1 MIQVREYA
9 LLTSDRTRKASLDV
23 GIVSSATLDWLLDL
37 QQRWRGD
44 TDLLELQSRHS
55 IKLGSYVGYLQSP
68 GGECIEVL
76 PKTQQEIPNHI
87 TMERSRSLLKAMLL
101 VSLHLKPREADEAA
115 LQRMR
120 TPLHEWIIA
129 EYLMEL
135 RKLVRRGLRF
145 DYQQVEEENRFIRGQ
160 LDQTRQSRQTP
171 GRAAWFHLRHD
182 IYTPNRIE
190 NRLLRTALDYVLKV
204 TRSADSWRLANE
216 LAHQLSSIEPCS
228 QPLLDLPHWQ
238 MSKFM
243 QPYNA
248 VKPWCE
254 LILEKLNPNFQKGL
268 HKGIALLFPMEKLFE
283 EYVGHC
289 LKGALT
295 SDSKLKKQAQSEYLL
310 RHMPFS
316 SSLEQRWFQLKPDLM
331 ILNRFSPAI
340 LDTKWKLL
348 DGNAATSAGKYGIS
362 QSDLYQL
369 FAYGHKYLK
378 GKGHMMLIY
387 PKHCGFEQSLP
398 SFSYDD
404 GLHLWAVPFDCDAKE
419 LVGGDWEHAFP
430 ALQSKRTLSTMMVN

>member
-9 LLTSDRTRKASLDV
+9 LLSSDHTRKASLDV
-23 GIVSSATLDWLLDL
+23 GIVSSSTLDWLLDL

-44 TDLLELQSRHS
+44 SDLLVLQGRHS

-76 PKTQQEIPNHI
+76 PKTQQEIPHH
-87 TMERSRSLLKAMLL
+87 TAMERSRGLLRSMLL

-115 LQRMR
+115 LQHMR

-160 LDQTRQSRQTP
+160 LNQTRQSRQTP

-190 NRLLRTALDYVLKV
+190 NRLLRTALDYVLKI

-228 QPLLDLPHWQ
+228 QPLLDLSHWQ

-268 HKGIALLFPMEKLFE
+268 HNGIALLFPMEKLFE

-289 LKGALT
+289 LKSALT

-310 RHMPFS
+310 RHTPLS
-316 SSLEQRWFQLKPDLM
+316 SSQEQRWFQLKPDLM

-348 DGNAATSAGKYGIS
+348 DGKAATSEGKYGIS

-369 FAYGHKYLK
+369 FAYGHKYLN

-387 PKHCGFEQSLP
+387 PKHCGFEQPLP
-398 SFSYDD
+398 SFSYDER
-404 GLHLWAVPFDCDAKE
+404 LHLWTVPFDCDAKE
-419 LVGGDWEHAFP
+419 LVGGDWEYAFP
-430 ALQSKRTLSTMMVN
+430 ALQSKRTLSRMMVN